1 MDKALVGRMVPVR
14 RMLNRIYIYNKIELV
29 CQRQQKDLFAR
40 IVPWCQEW
48 ETPEVAQRLL
58 DINYDISLF
67 LRIISHVNSSVI
79 RMIPTMND
87 IPQLLPVRGAALI
100 LSSKPAQNS
109 VRVLPIVISS
119 TELCVWLTLYL

>member
-1 MDKALVGRMVPVR
+1 M
-14 RMLNRIYIYNKIELV
+14 
-29 CQRQQKDLFAR
+29 
-40 IVPWCQEW
+40 
-48 ETPEVAQRLL
+48 PEVAQHLL

-79 RMIPTMND
+79 RMLPTMND